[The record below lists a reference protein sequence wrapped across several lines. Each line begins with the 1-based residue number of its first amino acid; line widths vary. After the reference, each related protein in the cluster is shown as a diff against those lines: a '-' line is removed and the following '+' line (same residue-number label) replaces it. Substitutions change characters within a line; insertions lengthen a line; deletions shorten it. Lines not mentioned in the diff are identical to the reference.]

1 VSHFVEEE
9 EEEEEEEE
17 DNNKENALLPCPP
30 PKQTSFYLNL
40 RIWQGLSL
48 YIHIIINKRFALA
61 ITMQLFLF
69 TFHLNDIYALY
80 VSAYILINTL
90 RIIISK
96 RVALAATMQLRLVST
111 FILE

>member
-1 VSHFVEEE
+1 MSHFVEE

-17 DNNKENALLPCPP
+17 DNNKEKALPCPP

-69 TFHLNDIYALY
+69 TFHLNGIYALY
-80 VSAYILINTL
+80 VVSAYILINTL

-96 RVALAATMQLRLVST
+96 RFALAATMQLLLVST
-111 FILE
+111 FILK

>member
-1 VSHFVEEE
+1 MSHFV

-17 DNNKENALLPCPP
+17 DNNKEKALPCHP
-30 PKQTSFYLNL
+30 PKQTSFDLNL

-48 YIHIIINKRFALA
+48 YIHIINKRFALA
-61 ITMQLFLF
+61 ITMQLFLFLF

-80 VSAYILINTL
+80 VSAYILINNL

-96 RVALAATMQLRLVST
+96 RFALAATMQLLLVST